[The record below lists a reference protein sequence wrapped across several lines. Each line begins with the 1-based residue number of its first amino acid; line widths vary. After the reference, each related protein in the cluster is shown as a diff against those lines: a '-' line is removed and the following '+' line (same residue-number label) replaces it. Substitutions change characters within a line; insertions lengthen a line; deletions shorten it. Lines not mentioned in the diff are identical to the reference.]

1 MQRQAHA
8 ITNPFEEI
16 PLRINEYTALDIAT
30 LQSRLDKQLGPEYI
44 STRPGAGGSR
54 VHYLAAEKVINLA
67 NEVFGFNGWS
77 SGIQNVHVD
86 YVEEKDGRISMSCS
100 VIVRVTLKD
109 GTYHEDV
116 GCGSIEN
123 SKSKA
128 AAFEKVKKEAATDA
142 LKRALRNF
150 GNVLGNCLY
159 DKDYLSRVTKLK
171 IGPTKWHEDNLHRHP
186 SCVPIRK
193 QATSDTTSG
202 EKDAPA
208 GRTSSIQS
216 AHTTGTTD
224 YEEYDGLLDE
234 IDFEHPDEVRL
245 DDTSVLEGRTDCT
258 DSRPQTSP
266 AQKRRDIPRVQ
277 SMPTMRETN
286 RVGPPLQNQQ
296 QPRPPDHQGPHQ
308 VVDSNSH
315 IDTKTIAVP
324 AAGRKLPPAVESI
337 QGHRPPIANRPNIP
351 KPPPQNFADSSASEP
366 ASRQTKPPPQ
376 NCANSSTSEPA
387 SRQTK
392 PPPQNCANS
401 STSELAA
408 RQTKPPPQHCAN
420 SSTSEPAARQTIPPQ
435 NNGGPD
441 GQEVPVGFITGRAA
455 GILQKSE
462 VSTGAIP
469 RNSAFNPLAQ
479 SPSIRRTSG
488 IDHNTSQKVTHVD
501 VLKAKVQQQQYAPG
515 VPPNNAGSNFV
526 NPQADPARRI
536 GMPPAAGPSPLANRG
551 QYKPPGPA
559 VGAVVGLKRGPDGI
573 TRQPLADVSN
583 GQTVQ
588 TAVYGASDGLESK
601 KVKVGT

>member
-8 ITNPFEEI
+8 ITNPFEDN
-16 PLRINEYTALDIAT
+16 PLRINEYTALEIAT

-86 YVEEKDGRISMSCS
+86 YVEEKEGRISMSCS
-100 VIVRVTLKD
+100 AIVRVTLKD

-123 SKSKA
+123 SKTKA

-159 DKDYLSRVTKLK
+159 DKDYLSRVTKLRL
-171 IGPTKWHEDNLHRHP
+171 GPSKWHEDSLHRHP
-186 SCVPIRK
+186 SYTPIRK
-193 QATSDTTSG
+193 QAVSDTLSG

-208 GRTSSIQS
+208 GRTPTVPS
-216 AHTTGTTD
+216 AHTNGTTD

-245 DDTSVLEGRTDCT
+245 DDTGVLEGQTDCT
-258 DSRPQTSP
+258 DSRPQTAP
-266 AQKRRDIPRVQ
+266 AQRRHDIPRVQ

-296 QPRPPDHQGPHQ
+296 QPKPPDHQGPHQ
-308 VVDSNSH
+308 VVNGNSH
-315 IDTKTIAVP
+315 TDTKTIPVP
-324 AAGRKLPPAVESI
+324 TAGRTMPSTVESI
-337 QGHRPPIANRPNIP
+337 QGHRPPIANRSNIP
-351 KPPPQNFADSSASEP
+351 KPPP
-366 ASRQTKPPPQ
+366 PQ
-376 NCANSSTSEPA
+376 NYANSSTSEPTVH
-387 SRQTK
+387 QTK
-392 PPPQNCANS
+392 PPQ
-401 STSELAA
+401 TSV
-408 RQTKPPPQHCAN
+408 
-420 SSTSEPAARQTIPPQ
+420 
-435 NNGGPD
+435 GPD
-441 GQEVPVGFITGRAA
+441 GYEVPVGFITGRAA
-455 GILQKSE
+455 EIMQKSE
-462 VSTGAIP
+462 VPSGAIP
-469 RNSAFNPLAQ
+469 HKNAFNPHAQ

-488 IDHNTSQKVTHVD
+488 IDHNTSQKVTHID
-501 VLKAKVQQQQYAPG
+501 VVKAKVQQQQQQQHVPG
-515 VPPNNAGSNFV
+515 VPPNNTGPNFV
-526 NPQADPARRI
+526 NPRADPARRI
-536 GMPPAAGPSPLANRG
+536 GMPPAAGQSPLANRG

-559 VGAVVGLKRGPDGI
+559 VGVVTAGVKRGPDGI
-573 TRQPLADVSN
+573 ARQPLADVSN
-583 GQTVQ
+583 GQSVQ
-588 TAVYGASDGLESK
+588 IATYGASDGLESK